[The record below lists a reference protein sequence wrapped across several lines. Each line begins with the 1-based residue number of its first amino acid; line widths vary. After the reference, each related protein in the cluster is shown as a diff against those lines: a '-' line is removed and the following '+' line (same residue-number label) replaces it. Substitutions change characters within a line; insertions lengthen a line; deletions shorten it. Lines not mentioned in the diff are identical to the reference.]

1 MMRGRVPMGARPFVL
16 PADLPVPLIW
26 ARFADVCEVRWLDRS
41 EGEEV
46 PPLAADDA
54 PRCAKV
60 CRLWAF

>member
-1 MMRGRVPMGARPFVL
+1 MGARPFVL
-16 PADLPVPLIW
+16 PADLPVPLPG
-26 ARFADVCEVRWLDRS
+26 ARFADVCKVRCFDRS

-60 CRLWAF
+60 CRQW